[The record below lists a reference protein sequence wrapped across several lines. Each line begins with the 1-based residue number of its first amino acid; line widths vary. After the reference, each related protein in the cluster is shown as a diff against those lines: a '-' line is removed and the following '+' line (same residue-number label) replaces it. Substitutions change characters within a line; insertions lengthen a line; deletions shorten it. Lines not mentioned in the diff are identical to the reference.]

1 MPTQAKEIFE
11 AQSKSVR
18 ELLSDN
24 GLGLYLPPYQR
35 PYGWGKDKVEKLL
48 DDTLHGLKN
57 LGEAPDS
64 FTFLGTV
71 ITIHDVN
78 HVTVKPIVKPEVPSK
93 VLTVIDG
100 QQRLSSLLIL
110 LVGLHNLIRQ
120 RAWKVFK
127 GNEPDPT
134 DSARIQLY
142 SETINI
148 LQMLGASFY
157 ERKNFG
163 STPIYPRL
171 IRAFVD
177 QWAKTDKL
185 KLYESPIA
193 NLIYSYSV
201 LADDE
206 KPTSK
211 PTDFRPKPRPN
222 AGEGEGDLIKRFN
235 EIRTALTKLVQRK
248 PIEELE
254 DLPPL
259 ATLAT
264 NIEFQRALF
273 NHELDPE
280 FCNWMGQLQDEPE
293 AELMRLV
300 MFAAYSLNRIAL
312 TVVQGKDED
321 YAFTIFESLNT
332 TGEPL
337 TAFETFLPR
346 VVMATKIEDYQ
357 GSDAY
362 AYMKA
367 VQGYLDRFDVGDK
380 LQNATRDLLVTF
392 ALAETGKKLSKRLP
406 DQRVYMRDTFE
417 RHKDSADDRSA
428 YLRHLSDTA
437 AFIGNTWEP
446 LPNTPRTLPGLEAT
460 VMTDTVKLCLGF
472 LNALNHTIAIAP
484 LVRFYSEAV
493 HADEGEAKTKRIAEF
508 EEAIKAITAF
518 TVFWRATR
526 RGTGNI
532 DSQYRAVMAGDSL
545 TGMGPLARQWEF
557 PDASKPDPTVDA
569 ELLKKELAARLTHPK
584 HGAIP
589 NLASFLADASA
600 LPLYSISRP
609 LTRFLLLAAYHDT
622 IEDPENPGLIVQ
634 GKAGLASCF
643 TADGWEDET
652 HLTIEH
658 IAPQQATSGW
668 DQEFYS
674 EKETVH
680 KLGNLVLAPGAAN
693 TSLSSR
699 PWTEKKV
706 LYAALGAKTADE
718 AKSILNSS
726 GLTFAQTTED
736 LVAMQRYLP
745 HLRALGQREDEW
757 NPTFMDQRA
766 DVLLRLA
773 YTRLKGWLGLE
784 LSDSS
789 TDPVVQVE
797 DVDSENDELDESE
810 DAGGAAGAA

>member
-57 LGEAPDS
+57 LGKAPDS

-78 HVTVKPIVKPEVPSK
+78 HVTVKPIVKSEVPSK

-127 GNEPDPT
+127 GKTPDPT
-134 DSARIQLY
+134 DSARTHLY
-142 SETINI
+142 SETSDI
-148 LQMLGASFY
+148 LQMLAAAFY

-163 STPIYPRL
+163 TTPIYPRL

-177 QWAKTDKL
+177 QWARDEKL
-185 KLYESPIA
+185 KQYESPIA
-193 NLIYSYSV
+193 NLIYRYSLLV
-201 LADDE
+201 DSEPAA
-206 KPTSK
+206 SK
-211 PTDFRPKPRPN
+211 PTDFKPMARQN

-235 EIRTALTKLVQRK
+235 EIRTGLTKLSQRK
-248 PIEELE
+248 SIEELE

-259 ATLAT
+259 VTLAT

-280 FCNWMGQLQDEPE
+280 LCAWLGELDGEPE

-300 MFAAYSLNRIAL
+300 MFAAYGLNRIAL

-346 VVMATKIEDYQ
+346 VVMAEKIQDYQ
-357 GSDAY
+357 DSDAH

-392 ALAETGKKLSKRLP
+392 ALTETGEKLSKRLP

-437 AFIGNTWEP
+437 AFVGNAWGP
-446 LPNTPRTLPGLEAT
+446 AANAPRTLAGLEAT
-460 VMTDTVKLCLGF
+460 AMTDTVKLCLAF
-472 LNALNHTIAIAP
+472 LNSLNHTIAIAP

-493 HADEGEAKTKRIAEF
+493 HADEGEARTERIAEF
-508 EEAIKAITAF
+508 EKAIKAITAF

-545 TGMGPLARQWEF
+545 TGIGPLARQWAE
-557 PDASKPDPTVDA
+557 PDATKPDPIVDA
-569 ELLKKELAARLTHPK
+569 EALKKELAARLLHPK
-584 HGAIP
+584 LGGVQ
-589 NLASFLADASA
+589 NLASFLASASA
-600 LPLYSISRP
+600 LPLYKISRP

-622 IEDPENPGLIVQ
+622 TEDLENPGLIIQ
-634 GKAGLASCF
+634 GKAGVASCF
-643 TADGWEDET
+643 TADGWADEP
-652 HLTIEH
+652 HFTIEH

-668 DQEFYS
+668 DEEFYS

-693 TSLSSR
+693 ASLSSR
-699 PWTEKKV
+699 PWNEKKV
-706 LYAALGAKTADE
+706 LYAALGAPTADDG
-718 AKSILNSS
+718 KSILDSS
-726 GLTFAQTTED
+726 GLNFAQATED
-736 LVAMQRYLP
+736 LAAMSRYLP
-745 HLRALGQREDEW
+745 HLRALGQREDKW
-757 NPTFMDQRA
+757 DPTFMDQRA

-784 LSDSS
+784 LSEASG
-789 TDPVVQVE
+789 DPVVKVE
-797 DVDSENDELDESE
+797 DAEMENDELDESE
-810 DAGGAAGAA
+810 DAGGAVGTA

>member
-446 LPNTPRTLPGLEAT
+446 LPNTSRTLPGLEAT

-493 HADEGEAKTKRIAEF
+493 HADEGEGKTKRIAEF

-557 PDASKPDPTVDA
+557 PDASKPDPTVHA

-622 IEDPENPGLIVQ
+622 VEDPENPGLIVQ

-643 TADGWEDET
+643 TADGWKDET

-773 YTRLKGWLGLE
+773 YARLKGWLGLE

-789 TDPVVQVE
+789 TDSVVQVE

-810 DAGGAAGAA
+810 DAGGAAGTA